1 MSKAIRVKLT
11 KSTCGR
17 LPAHRATVRGLGLRR
32 TGQERVLKDTPAIRG
47 MVASIPYLVEIVEEG
62 LAYEPAGRR

>member
-11 KSTCGR
+11 RSACGR

-32 TGQERVLKDTPAIRG
+32 TGQERVLEDTPAIRG
-47 MVASIPYLVEIVEEG
+47 MVASVPYLVEIVEEG
-62 LAYEPAGRR
+62 LTYEPAGKR